1 MLVCQ
6 VALLRSFKYISRYIG
21 VHKNIKAPAG
31 SHSLSLKTSLA
42 RYQSGFAKMWQTS
55 LQKLQNTWLHFTWA
69 IWSVPLTIQASE
81 NPQWIW
87 PTCMT
92 NCACAIPKWHPTFD
106 PLAIPICS
114 MYRILS
120 NIYLHL
126 AQIYGKC
133 RQIFH
138 AWSIWDMDDLR
149 ATRVTTEPP
158 NIHLCNGTIG
168 GEVPNFGGLTQ
179 PTHVQSPMQV
189 VSFKMWMW
197 MMWMFRSFTELE
209 TIYLFASFTPPEF
222 GWVFVGAHVAV

>member
-1 MLVCQ
+1 MTHLYDQLCM
-6 VALLRSFKYISRYIG
+6 R
-21 VHKNIKAPAG
+21 
-31 SHSLSLKTSLA
+31 
-42 RYQSGFAKMWQTS
+42 
-55 LQKLQNTWLHFTWA
+55 
-69 IWSVPLTIQASE
+69 
-81 NPQWIW
+81 NPQMA
-87 PTCMT
+87 PYF
-92 NCACAIPKWHPTFD
+92 FD

-149 ATRVTTEPP
+149 AMRVTTEPP

-197 MMWMFRSFTELE
+197 MMRMFRSFTELE
-209 TIYLFASFTPPEF
+209 TIYLFASFTPPPSLVGFLWGPMLQSSKIPVHFAEPQAEKTSSSTNLHHWPKKNCSIGVKSF
-222 GWVFVGAHVAV
+222 RSRPQIPQLNGSDAGGNHGWSTSPPQNVTPSGIRA